1 MRRRALVLC
10 SCAALGF
17 LLAPRH
23 GHSDETSDA
32 KWGPFRGQMIDAD
45 TDEPIPGAV
54 AVAIWLEIVP
64 TLMHTNH
71 KFYDATVGVSGLD
84 GTFQIPR
91 RSTPFFASRIEKPA
105 IEHFAPWYARIGIDK
120 SEEGFTTVRMRKW
133 GALSRQEQL
142 HHGSMGQAIWIPDKE
157 RKALIDSINIER
169 QRIGLR
175 PVRSIR
181 GIPW

>member
-10 SCAALGF
+10 GCAALGF

-32 KWGPFRGQMIDAD
+32 KWGPFRGRMIDAD

-54 AVAIWLEIVP
+54 AVVIWLEIVP

-142 HHGSMGQAIWIPDKE
+142 HHGSMGQAMRIPDKE
-157 RKALIDSINIER
+157 MKALINLINIER

-181 GIPW
+181 GMPW